1 VTLRYSKILFVA
13 AMALYATLVAFGN
26 ITDYGTN
33 FAFVQHVFMMDTIFP
48 DSGIKYRAI
57 QAPFMHHA
65 GYVLIIACETLTAVL
80 CWAGSVRLLKQLRA
94 PAERFN
100 RAKPLAVAGLSL
112 GFLTWQV
119 GFMSIGGEWFGMWMS
134 KEWNG
139 LDSAFHCFVMF
150 ILVLLY
156 LVQRDVDE

>member
-1 VTLRYSKILFVA
+1 MTLRYSKILFVA

-48 DSGIKYRAI
+48 DSSIKYRAI
-57 QAPFMHHA
+57 DAPFMHHA

-80 CWAGSVRLLKQLRA
+80 CWIGSVRLLKALRA

-100 RAKPLAVAGLSL
+100 RAKPMAVAGLSL
-112 GFLTWQV
+112 
-119 GFMSIGGEWFGMWMS
+119 
-134 KEWNG
+134 
-139 LDSAFHCFVMF
+139 
-150 ILVLLY
+150 
-156 LVQRDVDE
+156 